1 MGLKIFVDCL
11 LFCVRIYGQR
21 GKDRSMRIRKDT
33 GLEKDDILLI
43 AKASDALAHPA
54 RVEIFRYIYNENLA
68 RRQVCNKDLVEEF
81 DYAQATISQH
91 MRKLVFSGLVD
102 VQKKET
108 YSYYYVNIG
117 MLGRY
122 LNSVRKLND

>member
-1 MGLKIFVDCL
+1 
-11 LFCVRIYGQR
+11 
-21 GKDRSMRIRKDT
+21 MRIRKDAA
-33 GLEKDDILLI
+33 LEKDDILLI
-43 AKASDALAHPA
+43 AKASDALAHPG
-54 RVEIFRYIYNENLA
+54 RVEIFRFIYGENLA
-68 RRQVCNKDLVEEF
+68 RRTVCNKDIVAEF
-81 DYAQATISQH
+81 DYAQATVSQH

-122 LNSVRKLND
+122 LNAVRKLND

>member
-1 MGLKIFVDCL
+1 
-11 LFCVRIYGQR
+11 
-21 GKDRSMRIRKDT
+21 MRIRKDAA
-33 GLEKDDILLI
+33 LEKEDILLI
-43 AKASDALAHPA
+43 ARASDALAHPG
-54 RVEIFRYIYNENLA
+54 RVEIFRFIYNENLA
-68 RRQVCNKDLVEEF
+68 RRTVCNKDIVEEF
-81 DYAQATISQH
+81 DYAQSTVSQH

-122 LNSVRKLND
+122 LNAVRKLND

>member
-1 MGLKIFVDCL
+1 
-11 LFCVRIYGQR
+11 
-21 GKDRSMRIRKDT
+21 MRIRKDA
-33 GLEKDDILLI
+33 GLGRDDIQLI
-43 AKASDALAHPA
+43 ARASDALSHPA
-54 RVEIFRYIYNENLA
+54 RVEIFRYIYTENLS

-81 DYAQATISQH
+81 DYAQSTISQH
-91 MRKLVFSGLVD
+91 MQKLVSSGLVD
-102 VQKKET
+102 MQKKET

>member
-1 MGLKIFVDCL
+1 
-11 LFCVRIYGQR
+11 
-21 GKDRSMRIRKDT
+21 MRIRKDT
-33 GLEKDDILLI
+33 GLEREDILLI
-43 AKASDALAHPA
+43 ARASDALAHPV

-91 MRKLVFSGLVD
+91 MRKLVISGLVN

>member
-1 MGLKIFVDCL
+1 
-11 LFCVRIYGQR
+11 
-21 GKDRSMRIRKDT
+21 MRIRKDT